1 MAQIVGAG
9 EIYPG
14 VTVDPGIV
22 HGKPVIT
29 GTRVLV
35 SQIVGHLAAGD
46 TIEIVCDAY
55 GLTPDQVRAALGYAA
70 SRVSG
75 EEVYVLT
82 HP

>member
-1 MAQIVGAG
+1 MSQSLGAG

-14 VTVDPGIV
+14 VTVDEQIV

-35 SQIVGHLAAGD
+35 SQIIGHLAAGD
-46 TIEIVCDAY
+46 TVETVCEAY

-70 SRVSG
+70 SRVAD
-75 EEVYVLT
+75 EEVYVFA
-82 HP
+82 PS